1 MKRRSASASN
11 PIQTRR
17 TVRRRPS
24 ALSTTAGVNPWLG
37 LAIDAAWLAAEAQ
50 WVIAARVARL
60 AAGGALAQSEAQRMF
75 SEKAAALLES
85 QMTAGVGLAR
95 GRKGPATA
103 KRVLAVYR
111 RRVRANRRRLS
122 SLKRKP

>member
-11 PIQTRR
+11 PLPIRR
-17 TVRRRPS
+17 TGRRRPS
-24 ALSTTAGVNPWLG
+24 AISGTVGINPWLG
-37 LAIDAAWLAAEAQ
+37 FALDAAWLAVEAQ
-50 WVIAARVARL
+50 WVIAARIARL
-60 AAGGALAQSEAQRMF
+60 AAGGALAQSEARRMF
-75 SEKAAALLES
+75 SETTAALLES
-85 QMTAGVGLAR
+85 QMTAGVGIAR

-122 SLKRKP
+122 SLKRGP